1 LTGQTER
8 LMRHKTALKPNVA
21 LVPLMASSCI
31 KLLLLLAPVAIQGEK
46 ASATVTPIQKVL
58 QLMSDMI
65 AKGTKEKQDEEVKFA
80 SFKEWCGNTKRIK
93 AEEIEAGNAK
103 MDELKASI
111 DKSSVKIR
119 KLTERIQELDE
130 DVGRW
135 ESDQTSATDVRTKE
149 EADYT
154 ATLTDYSESLDALDG
169 AIEVLKKQAYSRNQ
183 AELVQA
189 FLQVTRQKRISRSAK
204 DAMTSFLQTQQP
216 DVEAMPDDKMSYQAP
231 EAAGYEFQSGGVVDM
246 LLKLKDE
253 FETKKGTLMKE
264 EMKAKNA
271 YGLIMQQLTDNTENA
286 DHEIKKKKVL
296 KAETEQAKSEA
307 EGDLAATT
315 KERNE
320 DQVYL
325 DETDAMCNQK
335 EEDFE
340 ARQKLRAEEL
350 ETLKKA
356 MEIIADGTVQGA
368 GEKNLPQ
375 LLQISTRNGVSM
387 AQTLTNKL
395 QPLQVQIAAF
405 LSERA
410 QRTGSRVLSQM
421 SQQVVANP
429 FKKVKKMIK
438 DLIVQLMEEATEET
452 EHKGWCDTELTTNKM
467 TRDQKTAD
475 VASLSSQIEDLTA
488 TIADLTQNLAD
499 LAIEVKELED
509 AMAKATADRM
519 EAKATNEQT
528 IKEAK
533 LAQTAVS
540 NAMALVK
547 DFYEKSAQATAL
559 AQQSPA
565 EDAPETFSSKP
576 YTGMLPEGGNLVD
589 FLEVI
594 LTDFTRLET
603 ETTDDEASEKSR
615 YDDFMAEA
623 EKNKALKEN
632 EAKHK
637 DGTKTDK
644 EGALHAA
651 EAELKT
657 TQEQLAA
664 AVAYYE
670 KLKPS
675 CVDSGISYEERVKR
689 REEEIQS
696 LQEALKILQGE
707 DFNA

>member
-1 LTGQTER
+1 
-8 LMRHKTALKPNVA
+8 VA
-21 LVPLMASSCI
+21 TQKNS
-31 KLLLLLAPVAIQGEK
+31 K
-46 ASATVTPIQKVL
+46 A
-58 QLMSDMI
+58 DEI
-65 AKGTKEKQDEEVKFA
+65 AANNE
-80 SFKEWCGNTKRIK
+80 
-93 AEEIEAGNAK
+93 K
-103 MDELKASI
+103 MDALKASM
-111 DKSSVKIR
+111 DKSAVKIK
-119 KLTERIQELDE
+119 KLTERIHELDE

-135 ESDQTSATDVRTKE
+135 ETDQKSATDVRTLE

-154 ATLTDYSESLDALDG
+154 ATLTDYSESLDALNG
-169 AIEVLKKQAYSRNQ
+169 AIEVLKKQAYARNQ

-189 FLQVTRQKRISRSAK
+189 LIQVSRRRFVSQKVKNAL
-204 DAMTSFLQTQQP
+204 TSFVQLQQP
-216 DVEAMPDDKMSYQAP
+216 DVEAMPDDGMSYQAP

-246 LLKLKDE
+246 LVKLKDE
-253 FETKKGTLMKE
+253 FESKKDALLKE
-264 EMKAKNA
+264 ETKAKNA
-271 YGLIMQQLTDNTENA
+271 YGLIMQQLTDNIENA
-286 DHEIKKKKVL
+286 EHEIKKKKL
-296 KAETEQAKSEA
+296 LRAETEQAKSEA

-315 KERNE
+315 KERDE
-320 DQVYL
+320 DQVYT
-325 DETDAMCNQK
+325 DETDAMCKQK
-335 EEDFE
+335 SDDFE
-340 ARQKLRAEEL
+340 ARQNLRAEEL
-350 ETLKKA
+350 EVLTKA
-356 MEIIADGTVQGA
+356 KDIIADGTVQGA

-375 LLQISTRNGVSM
+375 LLQIRAPSSVAM
-387 AQTLTNKL
+387 AQTQAKQTN
-395 QPLQVQIAAF
+395 PLQVQIAAF

-410 QRTGSRVLSQM
+410 RTTGSRVLSRA
-421 SQQVVANP
+421 SQQVAANP

-438 DLIVQLMEEATEET
+438 DLIVQLMEEATAET

-467 TRDQKTAD
+467 TRDGKTAD

-499 LAIEVKELED
+499 LAIEIKELED
-509 AMAKATADRM
+509 ARAKATDDRID
-519 EAKATNEQT
+519 AKGSNEQT

-565 EDAPETFSSKP
+565 EDAPETFSKP
-576 YTGMLPEGGNLVD
+576 YKGQLPEGGNLVD

-603 ETTDDEASEKSR
+603 ETTDDETAEKSR
-615 YDDFMAEA
+615 YDEFMAES

-637 DGTKTDK
+637 DGRKTDK
-644 EGALHAA
+644 ESALHAA

-657 TQEQLAA
+657 TKEQLAA

-675 CVDSGISYEERVKR
+675 CVDSGVSYEERVKR

-696 LQEALKILQGE
+696 LQEALKIMQGE
-707 DFNA
+707 DFNR

>member
-1 LTGQTER
+1 MVSFR
-8 LMRHKTALKPNVA
+8 
-21 LVPLMASSCI
+21 VPL
-31 KLLLLLAPVAIQGEK
+31 LVFLAPVALQGEK
-46 ASATVTPIQKVL
+46 TSVTVTPIQKVL
-58 QLMSDMI
+58 QLMDDMI
-65 AKGTKEKQDEEVKFA
+65 AKGTKEKQTEEVKFA
-80 SFKEWCGNTKRIK
+80 SFNEWCGNTQRIK
-93 AEEIEAGNAK
+93 TDEIAAGVDRMEE
-103 MDELKASI
+103 LTASI
-111 DKSSVKIR
+111 DKSGVKIK

-135 ESDQTSATDVRTKE
+135 ESDKKAATDVRTKE
-149 EADYT
+149 ETDFS
-154 ATLTDYSESLDALDG
+154 ATVTDYSESLDALDG
-169 AIEVLKKQAYSRNQ
+169 AIEVLKKQAYARNQ
-183 AELVQA
+183 AELVQTL
-189 FLQVTRQKRISRSAK
+189 LQVGRQKLVSNKIK
-204 DAMTSFLQTQQP
+204 DALMSFLQLQQP
-216 DVEAMPDDKMSYQAP
+216 DVKEMPDDKMSYQAP

-253 FETKKGTLMKE
+253 FEEKKGKLMKE
-264 EMKAKNA
+264 EIDAKNA
-271 YGLIMQQLTDNTENA
+271 YGLIMQQLTGNVDNA

-296 KAETEQAKSEA
+296 RAETEQAKAEA

-315 KERNE
+315 KERDE

-325 DETDAMCNQK
+325 DETKAMCNQK
-335 EEDFE
+335 ADDFE

-350 ETLKKA
+350 EVLKKA
-356 MEIIADGTVQGA
+356 MEIIADGTVKGA

-375 LLQISTRNGVSM
+375 LLQMGAKRRLAM
-387 AQTLTNKL
+387 AQAKAKQMN
-395 QPLQVQIAAF
+395 PLQTQIAAF
-405 LSERA
+405 LSARA
-410 QRTGSRVLSQM
+410 QATGSRLLSQA
-421 SQQVVANP
+421 SQQVIANP
-429 FKKVKKMIK
+429 FNKVKKMIK
-438 DLIVQLMEEATEET
+438 DLIVQLMEEATAET

-467 TRDQKTAD
+467 TRDAKTAD
-475 VASLSSQIEDLTA
+475 VASLASQIEDLTA

-499 LAIEVKELED
+499 LATEIKELED
-509 AMAKATADRM
+509 AMAKATSDRIA
-519 EAKATNEQT
+519 AKGANEQT

-565 EDAPETFSSKP
+565 EEAPETFSKP
-576 YTGMLPEGGNLVD
+576 YKGMLPEGGNLVD

-603 ETTDDEASEKSR
+603 ETTDDEAAEKSR
-615 YDDFMAEA
+615 YDEFMAEA

-644 EGALHAA
+644 ESALHAA

-675 CVDSGISYEERVKR
+675 CVDSGVSYEERVKR

-696 LQEALKILQGE
+696 LQEALKVLQGQ

>member
-1 LTGQTER
+1 MCKQ
-8 LMRHKTALKPNVA
+8 
-21 LVPLMASSCI
+21 
-31 KLLLLLAPVAIQGEK
+31 K
-46 ASATVTPIQKVL
+46 A
-58 QLMSDMI
+58 D
-65 AKGTKEKQDEEVKFA
+65 
-80 SFKEWCGNTKRIK
+80 
-93 AEEIEAGNAK
+93 
-103 MDELKASI
+103 
-111 DKSSVKIR
+111 
-119 KLTERIQELDE
+119 
-130 DVGRW
+130 
-135 ESDQTSATDVRTKE
+135 
-149 EADYT
+149 
-154 ATLTDYSESLDALDG
+154 
-169 AIEVLKKQAYSRNQ
+169 
-183 AELVQA
+183 
-189 FLQVTRQKRISRSAK
+189 
-204 DAMTSFLQTQQP
+204 
-216 DVEAMPDDKMSYQAP
+216 
-231 EAAGYEFQSGGVVDM
+231 
-246 LLKLKDE
+246 
-253 FETKKGTLMKE
+253 
-264 EMKAKNA
+264 
-271 YGLIMQQLTDNTENA
+271 
-286 DHEIKKKKVL
+286 
-296 KAETEQAKSEA
+296 
-307 EGDLAATT
+307 
-315 KERNE
+315 
-320 DQVYL
+320 
-325 DETDAMCNQK
+325 
-335 EEDFE
+335 DFE
-340 ARQKLRAEEL
+340 ARQKLRSEEL
-350 ETLKKA
+350 EVLKKA
-356 MEIIADGTVQGA
+356 MEIIADGAVKGA

-375 LLQISTRNGVSM
+375 FLQMSQQRRLAM
-387 AQTLTNKL
+387 AQTRIKQAN
-395 QPLQVQIAAF
+395 PLQVQIAAF

-410 QRTGSRVLSQM
+410 RSTGSRVLSQA

-438 DLIVQLMEEATEET
+438 DLIVQLMEEATAET
-452 EHKGWCDTELTTNKM
+452 EHKGWCDTELGTNKM
-467 TRDQKTAD
+467 TRDGKTAD

-499 LAIEVKELED
+499 LAIEIKELED
-509 AMAKATADRM
+509 ARAKATANRI

-657 TQEQLAA
+657 TKEQLAA

-675 CVDSGISYEERVKR
+675 CVDSGVSYEERVKR

-696 LQEALKILQGE
+696 LQEALKILQGQ